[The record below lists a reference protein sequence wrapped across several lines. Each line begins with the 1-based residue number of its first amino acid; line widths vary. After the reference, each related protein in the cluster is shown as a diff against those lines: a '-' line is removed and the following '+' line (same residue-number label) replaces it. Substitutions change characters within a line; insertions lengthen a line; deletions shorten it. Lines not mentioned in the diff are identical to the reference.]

1 MEHDEYMLL
10 GELIDYYAGQP
21 KRIQHALKVYSFADM
36 IATGEKL
43 GADLRKTIVLAAIV
57 HDAGIKIAEEK
68 YGRSDGPLQ
77 EKEGPEVAT
86 RMLEAIGTDRKRTE
100 RIAFLVGHHHTYRGV
115 DGIDW
120 RILLE
125 ADFLVNAFE
134 HALTGKALQEGY
146 DRIFRTETGRS
157 IFRTMF
163 A

>member
-1 MEHDEYMLL
+1 MEHDEYRLI

-86 RMLEAIGTDRKRTE
+86 RMLEAIGTDRTRTE

-115 DGIDW
+115 DDIDW

-146 DRIFRTETGRS
+146 DRIFRTETGKS